1 MNIVNKITMEYLAER
16 NYHNDKEESQD
27 ERYSLNDLK
36 FYRKRIVNLVKE
48 RIVKKTQSKGK
59 NLDELDKILDRF
71 YELCINKFKIEDY
84 HDIKQAELQVFN
96 EKLNSDL
103 SLDDIEDKTIYK
115 DLDDC
120 NQLLFSSHEEKKIT
134 LDNFVIKSDGTLT
147 KTPTQYPQLNKI
159 NLRDKKLKYKG
170 LTREKSK

>member
-84 HDIKQAELQVFN
+84 QGY
-96 EKLNSDL
+96 
-103 SLDDIEDKTIYK
+103 KTGGIAG
-115 DLDDC
+115 
-120 NQLLFSSHEEKKIT
+120 I
-134 LDNFVIKSDGTLT
+134 
-147 KTPTQYPQLNKI
+147 
-159 NLRDKKLKYKG
+159 
-170 LTREKSK
+170 